1 MPNGQN
7 GILQYITIH
16 SSTRYYSLGSWI
28 WAPSTFSMD
37 PMSKMLH
44 LDKNQQ
50 YSNSSVFFF
59 LNKFF
64 MAVNKAKKEHD

>member
-1 MPNGQN
+1 
-7 GILQYITIH
+7 
-16 SSTRYYSLGSWI
+16 
-28 WAPSTFSMD
+28 
-37 PMSKMLH
+37 MSKMLH

-50 YSNSSVFFF
+50 YSIAVFFF

>member
-1 MPNGQN
+1 MEYYSISLFTHQQ
-7 GILQYITIH
+7 GI
-16 SSTRYYSLGSWI
+16 YSLGSWI

-37 PMSKMLH
+37 RMSKMLH